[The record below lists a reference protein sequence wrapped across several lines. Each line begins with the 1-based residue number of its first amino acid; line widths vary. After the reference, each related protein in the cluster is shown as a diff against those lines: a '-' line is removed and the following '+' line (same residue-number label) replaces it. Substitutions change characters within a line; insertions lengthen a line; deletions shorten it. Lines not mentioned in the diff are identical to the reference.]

1 MVRQS
6 LPCLSCMNFCYDY
19 LCRFHVTNLFVPG
32 YIVDC
37 AFTVAFNPMYD
48 PLLQAT
54 RDATNT
60 GIKVIS
66 TCSFAPTVGCA
77 SKSIEWGIRVHD
89 FS

>member
-1 MVRQS
+1 MVCQ
-6 LPCLSCMNFCYDY
+6 LVCFILLIWPCQYAILIANTNF
-19 LCRFHVTNLFVPG
+19 VFVPG

-60 GIKVIS
+60 GIKVTL
-66 TCSFAPTVGCA
+66 TCSCTL
-77 SKSIEWGIRVHD
+77 
-89 FS
+89 